1 MTQYIRKD
9 TNEQEEVKEFPKTF
23 VMNKNCRGYLTV
35 VLDTFDYSAPSR
47 ELMFSFDQDTMY
59 VPWKWALGVF
69 VTRSAEKMM
78 VNGFFTFEKLELLIE
93 MAEYEGLFVSD
104 SIKQPKVTTKEL
116 RKLVMKNDVD
126 GLKQKMFNANSKT
139 INDLVGLAKKAY
151 DKLNILL
158 RKLIKYL

>member
-1 MTQYIRKD
+1 
-9 TNEQEEVKEFPKTF
+9 
-23 VMNKNCRGYLTV
+23 
-35 VLDTFDYSAPSR
+35 
-47 ELMFSFDQDTMY
+47 
-59 VPWKWALGVF
+59 
-69 VTRSAEKMM
+69 
-78 VNGFFTFEKLELLIE
+78 

-151 DKLNILL
+151 DKLNMSTINFIEKTYKVSLKPVNL
-158 RKLIKYL
+158 DG